1 MMAHVHSQ
9 PTPPQDHTAAFKWG
23 IGLNAAF
30 IIIEGGVGL
39 AMGSLAL
46 VADAGHNLSDVL
58 GLAIS
63 WAAMALSQRAATKKF
78 TYGYKRSSILAALL
92 NAVILLVAI
101 GGIIIEALQRIQHP
115 APVSGWSVIIVAAVG
130 VVINGLTA
138 FLFLSGQKHDL
149 NIRGAFL
156 HMAADTAVS
165 VGVVIAGFV
174 MLYTDWYRLDPTIS
188 LIIAVII
195 LITTW
200 HLLMDATRLS
210 LDAVPKNI
218 DLDKVRESLLAIP
231 SVIEIHDLHIWPL
244 STTENACTV
253 HLVRNTMADN
263 NAFLERCDRLL
274 TSQYDLCH
282 VTTQVELGRLTDEST
297 DHSV

>member
-138 FLFLSGQKHDL
+138 FLFLSGQKQDL

-174 MLYTDWYRLDPTIS
+174 MLYTC
-188 LIIAVII
+188 
-195 LITTW
+195 
-200 HLLMDATRLS
+200 LL
-210 LDAVPKNI
+210 
-218 DLDKVRESLLAIP
+218 
-231 SVIEIHDLHIWPL
+231 
-244 STTENACTV
+244 
-253 HLVRNTMADN
+253 
-263 NAFLERCDRLL
+263 
-274 TSQYDLCH
+274 
-282 VTTQVELGRLTDEST
+282 
-297 DHSV
+297 

>member
-1 MMAHVHSQ
+1 MAHVHAE
-9 PTPPQDHTAAFKWG
+9 PPKDHTAAFKWG

-39 AMGSLAL
+39 TMGSLAL

-58 GLAIS
+58 GLVIS
-63 WAAMALSQRAATKKF
+63 WVAMILSQRAATKKF

-92 NAVILLVAI
+92 NAMILLVAI
-101 GGIIIEALQRIQHP
+101 GGIIIEAVQRVQHP

-138 FLFLSGQKHDL
+138 FLFLSGQKNDL

-165 VGVVIAGFV
+165 VGVVIAGIV
-174 MLYTDWYRLDPTIS
+174 MLFTDWYWLDPVIS

-195 LITTW
+195 LISTW
-200 HLLMDATRLS
+200 HLFMDATRLS

-218 DLDKVRESLLAIP
+218 DLDHVKQSLLKMP

-253 HLVRNTMADN
+253 HLVRDTMDGN

-274 TSQYDLCH
+274 TSQYDICH